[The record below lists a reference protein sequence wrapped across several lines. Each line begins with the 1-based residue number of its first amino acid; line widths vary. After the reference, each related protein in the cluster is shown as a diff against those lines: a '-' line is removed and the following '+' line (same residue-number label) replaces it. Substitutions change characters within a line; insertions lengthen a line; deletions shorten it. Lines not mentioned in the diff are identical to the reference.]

1 MRFPS
6 SGEKFFPISFTIIDV
21 ILVRRRKADTKRR
34 GQINIYKSY
43 VGVRVWRRNN
53 RRIPLPIWTSEP
65 HKQNAFYSQ

>member
-6 SGEKFFPISFTIIDV
+6 SGEKFFPISFTIKDV

-43 VGVRVWRRNN
+43 VGVRV
-53 RRIPLPIWTSEP
+53 
-65 HKQNAFYSQ
+65 